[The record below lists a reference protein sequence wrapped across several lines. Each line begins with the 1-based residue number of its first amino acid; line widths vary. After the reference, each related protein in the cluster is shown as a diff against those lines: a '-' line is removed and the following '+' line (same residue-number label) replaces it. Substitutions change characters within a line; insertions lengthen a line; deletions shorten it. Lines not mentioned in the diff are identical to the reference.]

1 MYFIK
6 GKINF
11 WSLKFSLGCMYIIE
25 FPNSSISPLEF
36 VFLVATLVSRP
47 LYANSK
53 EELTWYLFI
62 IKNNFLNLLI
72 IKLYIHTHIF
82 HFFFFSFCLSLSP
95 SFQLLPS
102 FSWLPPPPVA
112 FHCPQTNEEDNGGR
126 KENKKEKKR
135 RRRRKKQKKKKKKLN
150 SRSGNNKREG

>member
-82 HFFFFSFCLSLSP
+82 HFFFFVLSLLISILPTSP
-95 SFQLLPS
+95 LLLMAATS
-102 FSWLPPPPVA
+102 TCCLPLS
-112 FHCPQTNEEDNGGR
+112 TNKRRGQWR
-126 KENKKEKKR
+126 KKRKQKREKKKEKK
-135 RRRRKKQKKKKKKLN
+135 KKAKEKKKKLN

>member
-82 HFFFFSFCLSLSP
+82 HFFFFRSVSP
-95 SFQLLPS
+95 YLHPSNFSPPSHGCHLHLLPS
-102 FSWLPPPPVA
+102 TV
-112 FHCPQTNEEDNGGR
+112 HKQTKRTMEEEKKTKKR
-126 KENKKEKKR
+126 KKEGEEEKSKR
-135 RRRRKKQKKKKKKLN
+135 KKKKI
-150 SRSGNNKREG
+150 E